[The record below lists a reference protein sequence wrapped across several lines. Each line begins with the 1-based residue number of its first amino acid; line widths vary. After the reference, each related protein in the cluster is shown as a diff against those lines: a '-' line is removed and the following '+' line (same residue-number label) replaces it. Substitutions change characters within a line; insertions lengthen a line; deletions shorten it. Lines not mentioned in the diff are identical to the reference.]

1 MIVAIDG
8 PSAAGKSSTAAKLAE
23 KLNFVHV
30 NTGNFYRRIAYLCLQ
45 NKVKPEDVSQA
56 VALAKTVDF
65 ENIPQTGLFS
75 KQVNQA
81 VADYSMIPEL
91 RQVVERAQKQIAN
104 KQNIVMEGRDI
115 GTVIFPQAEFKFFL
129 TADPETR
136 AKRRFHDVK
145 NKQNITLEQVRKT
158 LTERDLTD
166 KTRKISPLKQATDAI
181 LIDSSGLTLEQ
192 VVEKMCAVINCTR

>member
-1 MIVAIDG
+1 
-8 PSAAGKSSTAAKLAE
+8 
-23 KLNFVHV
+23 
-30 NTGNFYRRIAYLCLQ
+30 
-45 NKVKPEDVSQA
+45 
-56 VALAKTVDF
+56 
-65 ENIPQTGLFS
+65 
-75 KQVNQA
+75 
-81 VADYSMIPEL
+81 
-91 RQVVERAQKQIAN
+91 
-104 KQNIVMEGRDI
+104 MEGRDI

>member
-56 VALAKTVDF
+56 VALAETVDF
-65 ENIPQTGLFS
+65 ENIPQIGLFS

-81 VADYSMIPEL
+81 VADYSMIP
-91 RQVVERAQKQIAN
+91 
-104 KQNIVMEGRDI
+104 DC
-115 GTVIFPQAEFKFFL
+115 
-129 TADPETR
+129 
-136 AKRRFHDVK
+136 AKWWNARK
-145 NKQNITLEQVRKT
+145 NKSLIN
-158 LTERDLTD
+158 
-166 KTRKISPLKQATDAI
+166 KILSWKVAI
-181 LIDSSGLTLEQ
+181 
-192 VVEKMCAVINCTR
+192 